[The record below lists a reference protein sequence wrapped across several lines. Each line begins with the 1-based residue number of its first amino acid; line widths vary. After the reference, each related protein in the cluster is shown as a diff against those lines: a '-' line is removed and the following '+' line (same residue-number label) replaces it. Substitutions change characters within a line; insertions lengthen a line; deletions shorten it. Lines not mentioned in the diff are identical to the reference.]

1 MKFFFLEI
9 RLRKMTEEH
18 EQRLK
23 EQEIDYNTKLKA
35 MAKEMSAQIDE
46 KEQNYNQQLHD
57 FIRKF

>member
-1 MKFFFLEI
+1 
-9 RLRKMTEEH
+9 MTEEH

-23 EQEIDYNTKLKA
+23 EQEIDYNAKLKA